1 MLFLILYFC
10 SVRFK
15 IIEFDSSTL
24 KKLYLKITI
33 FFWPP
38 TARKY
43 YVIIGPTHPPT
54 PKSLVI
60 IRHHWLDPPTHP
72 RILRNIDTAPNLSK

>member
-1 MLFLILYFC
+1 MKTSALF
-10 SVRFK
+10 V
-15 IIEFDSSTL
+15 
-24 KKLYLKITI
+24 
-33 FFWPP
+33 FFLVASA
-38 TARKY
+38 AREY

-72 RILRNIDTAPNLSK
+72 RILRNIDTAPYTTSNSLIPGPLGHPTYKGLHVAIAC